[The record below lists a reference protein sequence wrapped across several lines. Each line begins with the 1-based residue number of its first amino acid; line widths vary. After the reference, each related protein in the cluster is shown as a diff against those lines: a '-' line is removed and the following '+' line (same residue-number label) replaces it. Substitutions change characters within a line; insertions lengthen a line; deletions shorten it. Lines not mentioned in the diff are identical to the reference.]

1 MPPPWAEAT
10 AALPVHA
17 ALAGLTGALDAGNR
31 AVLHAPPGAGKTTV
45 VPLALLDRPW
55 AAGGRVVM
63 LEPRRLATRAAAAR
77 MASLLGEPVGRTV
90 GHRMRDDTRVGRST
104 RIEVVTEGVFTRML
118 HDDTGLDGIAAV
130 VFDEFHE
137 RSVDTDLGLALTLDA
152 QAALRPDLRVVV
164 MSATLD
170 GLAVAA
176 LLGGAPVVA
185 ATGRMHPVETVWAPP
200 GSPAPAAFAATDARG
215 YADRVARTVQAA
227 LARDGGDV
235 LVFLPGAAEIRRVAE
250 RLPADGAVD
259 VLTLHGSLAADVQD
273 AAIAPARPGR
283 RKVVLSTAIAE
294 TSLTIE
300 GVRIVVDGGLARVP
314 RLDHRRGMAALATVS
329 VSQSSA
335 EQRRGRAGRTAP
347 GVCHRLWSEH
357 DHARLP
363 AAAEPEILVAD
374 LAPLALDLARWGVTD
389 PGELAWLDPPP
400 AAALGVARTV
410 LRELGALDDDHRIT
424 PDGRR
429 MSGLG
434 LHPRLARMVLGA
446 DVWDATGLACDLAAL
461 LSERDIVG
469 GRPAERGA
477 DVRERL
483 VLLRSGRSGSDATVR
498 RVRRQS
504 ASLRRRLGTGSQAD
518 DLDRAGPVLA
528 LAYPDRI
535 ARRRSGSTGDRRYL
549 LADGTGASLPGSDP
563 LAGAD
568 LLVVADRMPAVR
580 GTHRGDDLIVLAAAI
595 DLDDVEAV
603 AGPDIELVEEVTWDG
618 RAGEVTAR
626 RQRRLGAVV
635 LADAPLAD
643 PPHGAAVAALLD
655 GVRAEGLGLLPFTPE
670 IEQWRHRV
678 ALLRRVLGDDW
689 PDLGDAA
696 LLDGLDDWLAPRLTK
711 ARRRADLTRVPLQA
725 ALEARLDWDRRRR
738 LDELAPTHVQVPS
751 GSRIRI
757 DYGVDPPVL
766 AVRLQEVF
774 GLTVTPAVVG
784 GRVPLV
790 LHLLSPAGRPVQV
803 TADLA
808 GFWSGAY
815 AQVRSEL
822 RGRYPR
828 HAWPDDPL
836 TAPPTRR
843 PTHRRRPG

>member
-1 MPPPWAEAT
+1 
-10 AALPVHA
+10 
-17 ALAGLTGALDAGNR
+17 
-31 AVLHAPPGAGKTTV
+31 
-45 VPLALLDRPW
+45 
-55 AAGGRVVM
+55 
-63 LEPRRLATRAAAAR
+63 
-77 MASLLGEPVGRTV
+77 
-90 GHRMRDDTRVGRST
+90 
-104 RIEVVTEGVFTRML
+104 
-118 HDDTGLDGIAAV
+118 
-130 VFDEFHE
+130 
-137 RSVDTDLGLALTLDA
+137 
-152 QAALRPDLRVVV
+152 
-164 MSATLD
+164 
-170 GLAVAA
+170 
-176 LLGGAPVVA
+176 
-185 ATGRMHPVETVWAPP
+185 
-200 GSPAPAAFAATDARG
+200 
-215 YADRVARTVQAA
+215 
-227 LARDGGDV
+227 
-235 LVFLPGAAEIRRVAE
+235 
-250 RLPADGAVD
+250 
-259 VLTLHGSLAADVQD
+259 VQD

-283 RKVVLSTAIAE
+283 RKVVLSTSIAE

-300 GVRIVVDGGLARVP
+300 GIRIVVDGGLARVP

-335 EQRRGRAGRTAP
+335 EQRRGRAGRTAA
-347 GVCHRLWSEH
+347 GVCHRLWSGH
-357 DHARLP
+357 DQPRLP

-374 LAPLALDLARWGVTD
+374 LAPLALDLARWGVAD

-400 AAALGVARTV
+400 PAALGAARTV
-410 LRELGALDDDHRIT
+410 LRELGALGDDLRIT
-424 PDGRR
+424 PEGRR

-446 DVWDATGLACDLAAL
+446 DAWDATGVACDLAAL

-469 GRPAERGA
+469 GRPTERGA

-483 VLLRSGRSGSDATVR
+483 VLLRGGRSGDATLR

-504 ASLRRRLGTGSQAD
+504 AALRRRLGAGSQHAD

-535 ARRRSGSTGDRRYL
+535 ARRRAGATGDPRYL

-563 LAGAD
+563 LARSD
-568 LLVVADRMPAVR
+568 LVVVADRMPAVR

-603 AGPDIELVEEVTWDG
+603 AGPDIEQVEEVSWDS

-635 LADAPLAD
+635 LADAALAD
-643 PPHGAAVAALLD
+643 PPHDAAVAALLD

-678 ALLRRVLGDDW
+678 GLLRRVLGDDW
-689 PDLGDAA
+689 PDVGDDA
-696 LLDGLDDWLAPRLTK
+696 LLDGLDGWLAPSLGRK
-711 ARRRADLTRVPLQA
+711 ARRRADLARVPLQA
-725 ALEARLDWDRRRR
+725 SLEARLDWDRRRR

-757 DYGVDPPVL
+757 DYAVDPPVL

-828 HAWPDDPL
+828 HSWPDDPL

-843 PTHRRRPG
+843 PTNRRRPG